1 MIRSLTSFYPKLHHD
16 KYDLKGFDIVDGL
29 KEKFGKRLRFI
40 RRQKDLTQEQLAELV
55 GLSVE
60 FISNIERGINSP
72 SFSTL
77 EKLEKVLHMPV
88 SEMFRFP
95 D

>member
-1 MIRSLTSFYPKLHHD
+1 MA
-16 KYDLKGFDIVDGL
+16 GL

-40 RRQKDLTQEQLAELV
+40 RRQRDLTQEQLAEHV

-72 SFSTL
+72 SFNSL
-77 EKLEKVLHMPV
+77 EKLEKALNMPI
-88 SEMFRFP
+88 SEMFRFQ